1 MSEKFELHLL
11 DESIS
16 EEAVD
21 LFIETFSGE
30 PWNDVYES
38 RAQVE
43 RFFQNHMENN
53 YFLGYVLKEDE
64 AIVALSLGF
73 IKPWIEGLEYYIDQ
87 FCVAIK
93 RQGSGIGSVFL
104 NLIESDIKMRG
115 MNGIILNT
123 ERTFPSETFY
133 VKNGFKPLDEVV
145 VLVKS

>member
-1 MSEKFELHLL
+1 MNEKFKLHLL
-11 DESIS
+11 DENIL

-21 LFIETFSGE
+21 LFIETFSDE

-38 RAQVE
+38 KGQVE
-43 RFFQNHMENN
+43 RFFKNHMENN

-64 AIVALSLGF
+64 AIVALSIGF

-123 ERTFPSETFY
+123 ERGFPSETFY
-133 VKNGFKPLDEVV
+133 LKNGFKKLDEVV